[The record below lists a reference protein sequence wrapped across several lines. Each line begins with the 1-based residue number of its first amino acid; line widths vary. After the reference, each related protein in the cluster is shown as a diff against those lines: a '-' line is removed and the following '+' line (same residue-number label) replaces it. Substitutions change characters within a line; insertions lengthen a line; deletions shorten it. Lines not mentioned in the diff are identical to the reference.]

1 MYSRLEWISY
11 DWVGDMSKSAKM
23 QEGSKVS
30 APSGL
35 ASFAVSF
42 NMPWRTLIK
51 SIAHFNLA
59 AGTLEED
66 EFH

>member
-1 MYSRLEWISY
+1 MSRI
-11 DWVGDMSKSAKM
+11 AKM

-30 APSGL
+30 APSGF

-42 NMPWRTLIK
+42 NMPWITLIK
-51 SIAHFNLA
+51 SIAHFNFA
-59 AGTLEED
+59 AGTFDEE

>member
-1 MYSRLEWISY
+1 MYSRFEWISC
-11 DWVGDMSKSAKM
+11 DWVGDMRRSPKM

-35 ASFAVSF
+35 AYFAVSF
-42 NMPWRTLIK
+42 NMPWRSLMK

-59 AGTLEED
+59 AGTFEED

>member
-1 MYSRLEWISY
+1 MH
-11 DWVGDMSKSAKM
+11 
-23 QEGSKVS
+23 EGSKVS

-35 ASFAVSF
+35 VSFAVSF
-42 NMPWRTLIK
+42 SIPWRTLIK

-59 AGTLEED
+59 AGTFEED